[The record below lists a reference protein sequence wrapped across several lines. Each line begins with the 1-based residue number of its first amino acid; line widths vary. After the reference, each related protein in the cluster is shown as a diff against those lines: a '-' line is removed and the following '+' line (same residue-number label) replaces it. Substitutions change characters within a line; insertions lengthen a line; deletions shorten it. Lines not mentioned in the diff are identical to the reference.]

1 MEDILKTIE
10 LEFTILEFHTNY
22 VVSRVRENVVLSKK
36 QVRDLVEACS
46 DFYKREKFVYISK
59 RVNNYN
65 VDPTI
70 YLHIDDVKN
79 LAGIA
84 IVSSN
89 SSAIKMANFE
99 QTFSKV
105 PFAIFLEMEEAEEW
119 INELLRKKPMTNK
132 K

>member
-10 LEFTILEFHTNY
+10 LEFTILEFHNNH
-22 VVSRVRENVVLSKK
+22 VVSSVRENVVLSKT
-36 QVRDLVEACS
+36 QVRDLVDVCS
-46 DFYKREKFVYISK
+46 DFHQKKKFVYISK

-70 YLHIDDVKN
+70 YLNIDDVKN

-84 IVSSN
+84 VVSSN
-89 SSAIKMANFE
+89 TSAIKMANFE

-105 PFAIFLEMEEAEEW
+105 PFSIFMEMDDAREW
-119 INELLRKKPMTNK
+119 MSELLGKENGK
-132 K
+132 

>member
-1 MEDILKTIE
+1 MEDVLKTIE
-10 LEFTILEFHTNY
+10 LEFTILEFHNNF
-22 VVSRVRENVVLSKK
+22 VVSKVRENVVLSKK
-36 QVRDLVEACS
+36 QVRDLVDVCS
-46 DFYKREKFVYISK
+46 DFYKRKKFVYISK

-70 YLHIDDVKN
+70 YLNIDDVKN

-84 IVSSN
+84 VVSSN

-105 PFAIFLEMEEAEEW
+105 PFSIFMEMEDAGEW
-119 INELLRKKPMTNK
+119 VSDLLRKPHGR
-132 K
+132 

>member
-1 MEDILKTIE
+1 MEDVLKTIE
-10 LEFTILEFHTNY
+10 LEFTILEFHSNY
-22 VVSRVRENVVLSKK
+22 VVSRVRENVVFSVK
-36 QVRDLVEACS
+36 QVRDLVEVCA
-46 DFYKREKFVYISK
+46 DFYKRKKFVYISK

-70 YLHIDDVKN
+70 YLNISDVKN

-89 SSAIKMANFE
+89 TSAIKMANFE
-99 QTFSKV
+99 QTFSRV
-105 PFAIFLEMEEAEEW
+105 PFAVFMEMEDALDW
-119 INELLRKKPMTNK
+119 IKELIGGKKLNK

>member
-10 LEFTILEFHTNY
+10 LEFTILDFHSNY
-22 VVSRVRENVVLSKK
+22 VVSKVRENVVLSKK
-36 QVRDLVEACS
+36 QVRDLVDVCS
-46 DFYKREKFVYISK
+46 DFYKKKKFVYISK

-70 YLHIDDVKN
+70 YLNIGDVKN

-89 SSAIKMANFE
+89 ISAIKMANFE
-99 QTFSKV
+99 QTFAKV
-105 PFAIFLEMEEAEEW
+105 PFSIFIEMEDAREW
-119 INELLRKKPMTNK
+119 ISELLGKTER
-132 K
+132 